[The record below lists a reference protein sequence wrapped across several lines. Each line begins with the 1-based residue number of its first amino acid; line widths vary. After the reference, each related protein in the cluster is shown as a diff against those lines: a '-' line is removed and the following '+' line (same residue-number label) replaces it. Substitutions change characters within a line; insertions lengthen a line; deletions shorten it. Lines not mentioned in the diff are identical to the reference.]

1 MGVQKCISLECDWV
15 GKRCHVLPT
24 STFVFDICR
33 FYVSCQKRRMLWSA
47 LRQFHIFVFLSFLWY
62 FGEKLGC
69 YFFSDFCLSLA
80 AWHHWHTVCLA
91 SQTHA
96 RRRMQIFLSLALVG
110 FSQFM
115 SSLRFMVDWLIFGLS
130 SVLHSKICMLC
141 FVKCPVKASCDVWQ
155 FQVGF
160 GSQNWGMLYL
170 LYICHFSAR
179 DVVSLVALSL
189 QIILCW

>member
-1 MGVQKCISLECDWV
+1 M
-15 GKRCHVLPT
+15 
-24 STFVFDICR
+24 
-33 FYVSCQKRRMLWSA
+33 SCQQVLLCLTYVVFTFHARREECCDL
-47 LRQFHIFVFLSFLWY
+47 LSGNFTSLSSCH
-62 FGEKLGC
+62 FCGILGKNWAAI
-69 YFFSDFCLSLA
+69 FFSDFCPSLA

-141 FVKCPVKASCDVWQ
+141 FVKCPVKASCNVWQ